1 MTVGV
6 GHRKLEAAA
15 SKEDFAT
22 VLKEAD
28 GAFLANQNF
37 HDVEACMTRT
47 ADLADPTGRR
57 PPQSPLFP
65 SIHGPIPFPGDF
77 RRACL
82 NFNEDEH
89 LTLEDDQVQLIAPVP
104 PIGCQATSALL
115 AIMLLGEALSHRP
128 EIIPR
133 RGRTAPP
140 DDDRPDISPKH
151 VLR

>member
-1 MTVGV
+1 M
-6 GHRKLEAAA
+6 
-15 SKEDFAT
+15 
-22 VLKEAD
+22 LKEAD

-37 HDVEACMTRT
+37 HDVEARMTRT
-47 ADLADPTGRR
+47 ADLADPTGRC

-89 LTLEDDQVQLIAPVP
+89 LTLEDDQVQFIAAVP
-104 PIGCQATSALL
+104 PVGRQAAPAVC
-115 AIMLLGEALSHRP
+115 AIMLLGEALPHRP
-128 EIIPR
+128 EIVGR
-133 RGRTAPP
+133 RGWTAPP
-140 DDDRPDISPKH
+140 NDDRPDISPNH